1 MLNAVLIALHA
12 LFAVVWVGGMVFA
25 YMVLRPSVDE
35 MEPQRKLALLASIFR
50 RFFIWVWHAVVL
62 MPLTGYI
69 LLFTYYGGF
78 AGSSPSIHLMQG
90 LSWVMIGLFLY
101 MFFGPYGEFRRA
113 VAAEDWAAA
122 GGVLPKV
129 RRIIGINMI
138 LGVITVIVGAGGR
151 FWV

>member
-12 LFAVVWVGGMVFA
+12 LFAVAWVGGMVFA
-25 YMVLRPSVDE
+25 FMVLRPSVDE
-35 MEPQRKLALLASIFR
+35 MEAPRKLALLASIFR

-69 LLFTYYGGF
+69 MLFVFYGGF

-90 LSWVMIGLFLY
+90 LSWVMTALFLY
-101 MFFGPYGEFRRA
+101 MFFGPYGAFRRA
-113 VAAEDWAAA
+113 VAAEDWAGA
-122 GGVLPKV
+122 GIALPKV
-129 RRIIGINMI
+129 RRIIGINML
-138 LGVITVIVGAGGR
+138 LGIVTVAVGAGGR

>member
-25 YMVLRPSVDE
+25 YMVLRPAVDE

-69 LLFTYYGGF
+69 LLFVYYGGF

-90 LSWVMIGLFLY
+90 LGWVMIALFLY
-101 MFFGPYGEFRRA
+101 MFFGPYGDFRRA

-122 GGVLPKV
+122 GGTLPRV
-129 RRIIGINMI
+129 RRIIGINMV
-138 LGVITVIVGAGGR
+138 LGVITVLVGAGGR
-151 FWV
+151 FLV